1 MILPNCTTPAES
13 HVRNNI
19 NDCVTGATRPV
30 LHTRVQRRGQKPAIC
45 TREEQC
51 EGRRG
56 QKGWFCPRGL
66 THKEHHCRLRC
77 ALPTCVTPTAGQPRR
92 NSLRVAPFGPPTV
105 SCVLAHARTCIRQAP
120 PTFRGRG
127 LATPA
132 VAARLSGFNLVK
144 SYSSFYS
151 RHPSFVFSQK
161 TLHLCTTELQN
172 S

>member
-13 HVRNNI
+13 HVKNNI
-19 NDCVTGATRPV
+19 NDWVTGAKGPV

-56 QKGWFCPRGL
+56 QKCRFCPRGL

-105 SCVLAHARTCIRQAP
+105 SCVLAAARTCIRQAP
-120 PTFRGRG
+120 PTSRGRG
-127 LATPA
+127 LATST
-132 VAARLSGFNLVK
+132 VATRLSGFNWWVK
-144 SYSSFYS
+144 SYSSFDC
-151 RHPSFVFSQK
+151 RRPSFVFSQK
-161 TLHLCTTELQN
+161 TLHL
-172 S
+172 